1 MRRIPPG
8 LAVTVTCLVLI
19 GYFVWH
25 GTKGPRSFAN
35 YERLQVKIASLEKK
49 LAAARAKREAF
60 DHRVNLLRPENV
72 DPDMV
77 DELARQELGFAA
89 PGDLIVHEGALNDA
103 PSKQ

>member
-8 LAVTVTCLVLI
+8 LAVTAICLGLI

-35 YERLQVKIASLEKK
+35 YERLQVKIAMLEDK
-49 LAAARAKREAF
+49 LAAARARREAF

-72 DPDMV
+72 DPDLV
-77 DELARQELGFAA
+77 DELARQELDFAA
-89 PGDLIVHEGALNDA
+89 EGDLIVHEGKLNDA
-103 PSKQ
+103 PSTQ